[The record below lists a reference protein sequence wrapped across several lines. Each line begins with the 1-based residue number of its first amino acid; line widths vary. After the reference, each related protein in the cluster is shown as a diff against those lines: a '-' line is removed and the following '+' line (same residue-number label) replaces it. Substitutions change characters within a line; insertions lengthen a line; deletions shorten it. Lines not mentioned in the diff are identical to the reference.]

1 MCAEIGRKA
10 TRMSD
15 EAIFSFCAI
24 YTGAVYA
31 EFIFLS
37 VEFNSSQFYM
47 LLLLEFCTIVF
58 WQGGRIIDIQ
68 EWIVRYLPSNRVIA
82 QKFKAGWLVVIGE
95 MPGEVAERCSH
106 FSGEDTPPDVALS
119 LIRSRAVV
127 VQVGGCHVVWCGVV

>member
-1 MCAEIGRKA
+1 
-10 TRMSD
+10 MSD

-37 VEFNSSQFYM
+37 VEFNSTQFYF
-47 LLLLEFCTIVF
+47 LLLLEFGTIVF

-68 EWIVRYLPSNRVIA
+68 EWIVQYLPSNWLVT
-82 QKFKAGWLVVIGE
+82 QKFKAGWLVLIGE
-95 MPGEVAERCSH
+95 MPGEIAERCSH
-106 FSGEDTPPDVALS
+106 FSGTDAPPDVALA

-127 VQVGGCHVVWCGVV
+127 VQVSAFCCLLVVAVYECLDSAASS